1 MPSLSD
7 HTRRDAEHAARSLI
21 RVEVMR
27 YVRRMDELAKG
38 HIKEAIEQATQE
50 GNAIDGT
57 DLGKTAA
64 TGAIR
69 AYIGSGEPQPAIEAP
84 SKSSDAP

>member
-21 RVEVMR
+21 RVEAMR

-38 HIKEAIEQATQE
+38 QIKEAIEEATNSGE
-50 GNAIDGT
+50 AIDGAE
-57 DLGKTAA
+57 LGRTAA
-64 TGAIR
+64 SAAIR
-69 AYIGSGEPQPAIEAP
+69 AYISPGEPQPVIEAA
-84 SKSSDAP
+84 S